1 MCGQGREGVK
11 MSIATELKLP
21 LKLNLTPEEQQL
33 SAQLLAFNLIN
44 IDFVDW
50 NDVTRETIGRKILM
64 FSLSSYCLTR
74 QSTRY

>member
-1 MCGQGREGVK
+1 